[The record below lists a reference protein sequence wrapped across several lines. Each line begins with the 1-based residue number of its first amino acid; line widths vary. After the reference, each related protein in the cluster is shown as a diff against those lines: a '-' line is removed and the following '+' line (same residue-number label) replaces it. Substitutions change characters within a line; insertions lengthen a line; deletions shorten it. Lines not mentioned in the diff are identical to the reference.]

1 MAIKYVNKP
10 TPAPAP
16 AAGAVASGKGVS
28 YPLDA
33 GKKFSLKGKAVAV
46 ESVDLG
52 EFKILKDLTLTVEKG
67 GTRKFLIHKTKPG
80 VWYEIVFCD
89 PLSDQPDLFK
99 LRSPAGLVFDSKAGI
114 TTPQKYAVIA
124 GPAGVSEPSKGVMDH
139 VRFLAAQPEKK

>member
-1 MAIKYVNKP
+1 MAIKYVNK
-10 TPAPAP
+10 PAP

-67 GTRKFLIHKTKPG
+67 GTRKFLVHRTKPG
-80 VWYEIVFCD
+80 VWYEIVFYD
-89 PLSDQPDLFK
+89 PDSDQKELLK
-99 LRSPAGLVFDSKAGI
+99 LRSPAGLVFDSKADI
-114 TTPQKYAVIA
+114 MTAQKYAVVV
-124 GPAGVSEPSKGVMDH
+124 GPATLDAPTKGVMDK
-139 VRFLAAQPEKK
+139 VRFSSVKN